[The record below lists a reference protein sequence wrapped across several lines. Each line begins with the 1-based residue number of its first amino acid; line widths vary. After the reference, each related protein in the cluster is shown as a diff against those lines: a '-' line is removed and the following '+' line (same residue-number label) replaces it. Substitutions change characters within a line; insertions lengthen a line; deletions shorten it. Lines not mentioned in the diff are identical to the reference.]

1 MSAVGV
7 ERTMYQKLEGVVTGF
22 AVEFIRRRKRIMKDS
37 ETPTVISKFLLEKMS
52 GSAFQLDGV
61 DSTTVG

>member
-37 ETPTVISKFLLEKMS
+37 ETPTVISKFLLEKMR
-52 GSAFQLDGV
+52 GSAF
-61 DSTTVG
+61 